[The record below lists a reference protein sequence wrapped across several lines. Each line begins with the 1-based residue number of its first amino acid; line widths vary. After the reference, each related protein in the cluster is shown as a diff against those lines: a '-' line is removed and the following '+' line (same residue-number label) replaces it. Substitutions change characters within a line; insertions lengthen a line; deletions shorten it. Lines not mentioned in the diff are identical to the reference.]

1 MGENARVCQFFLR
14 GRCQRQK
21 CEFRHPAELEKEK
34 RPNGTD
40 RPSGHSERETCKF
53 FLSTG
58 CKFGANCHFKHVGRD
73 RDRDR
78 RRSRSRSRERRY
90 RYDSDDDRKGDSS
103 DDEHERRKRE
113 RKRREEKEKEY
124 QRRKLKVEEREKDK
138 KCKDSKTTH
147 EKKEKTCE
155 KRSLLLKRTSIKEED
170 GGSRQKSRSPSKKSV
185 KSGSESQ
192 QSSATSKPE
201 ESQKLSEFEPKPSTN
216 AMLPTEPRCSKC
228 GQKVVKRRATS

>member
-1 MGENARVCQFFLR
+1 MGNKIRKVQFMHVKAS
-14 GRCQRQK
+14 QRAT
-21 CEFRHPAELEKEK
+21 FI
-34 RPNGTD
+34 

-113 RKRREEKEKEY
+113 RKRREEKEKVG
-124 QRRKLKVEEREKDK
+124 RVE
-138 KCKDSKTTH
+138 
-147 EKKEKTCE
+147 
-155 KRSLLLKRTSIKEED
+155 LL
-170 GGSRQKSRSPSKKSV
+170 
-185 KSGSESQ
+185 
-192 QSSATSKPE
+192 
-201 ESQKLSEFEPKPSTN
+201 
-216 AMLPTEPRCSKC
+216 
-228 GQKVVKRRATS
+228 